1 MPNTDLYGLPYP
13 ALTDPPNGPEQMQAL
28 ADAIE
33 AALSTVD
40 GALRDE
46 LAEVAGGAGG
56 SHVWSGSR
64 TVGDTAGNYLNITNL
79 SAVRS
84 AGIATLTGGTTITL
98 NRAGKWA
105 LTVVCGVNAPSAGV
119 EKCQIAW
126 PGGPFVGGSL
136 ASAVPSGGGFGGA
149 GVVSFGPVW
158 TGWVTATQ
166 AAAGLTVQVGRDSAG
181 GDQAAHP
188 TVVYAEYLGA
198 GYTP

>member
-1 MPNTDLYGLPYP
+1 MPNTPIWNLPYP
-13 ALTDPPNGPEQMQAL
+13 ALSEPPNVPADIEAL
-28 ADAIE
+28 ADATDT
-33 AALSTVD
+33 ALSTV
-40 GALRDE
+40 AASLRDE
-46 LAEVAGGAGG
+46 LAEVAGSADG

-64 TVGDTAGNYLNITNL
+64 TVGDTVGSYFNITNF
-79 SAVRS
+79 AEVRS

-126 PGGPFVGGSL
+126 PGGPFVGGAL
-136 ASAVPSGGGFGGA
+136 ASAVPSAGGFGGA
-149 GVVSFGPVW
+149 GVVSFGPAW
-158 TGWVTATQ
+158 TGWVTAAQ
-166 AAAGLTVQVGRDSAG
+166 AAAGFTVQVGRDSAG

-198 GYTP
+198 GFTP